1 MSPKGQGPGHHG
13 VENNSQTPHIHR
25 RAVGALS
32 QEEFSGS
39 VSAAAIE
46 SVELP
51 TLITLVAEA
60 KVCDFHVLLG
70 VKEEVPW
77 LQVPAQDVPLVAVL
91 QGREQL
97 SQRPRASASVIWS
110 MSHGPPNGARVP
122 LTEALH
128 PGTRSPLCQSPPVV

>member
-1 MSPKGQGPGHHG
+1 MSPKRQGPGHHG
-13 VENNSQTPHIHR
+13 VENYSQTPHIHR

-60 KVCDFHVLLG
+60 KVCNFHVLLG

-97 SQRPRASASVIWS
+97 SQRPRASASVI
-110 MSHGPPNGARVP
+110 SHGPPNGYM
-122 LTEALH
+122 
-128 PGTRSPLCQSPPVV
+128 SPSLRPSIQEQDLLCVNHLQ